1 MTGQDAVN
9 TAKAFND
16 ALAITGIVLTRMDGD
31 ARGGAA
37 LSMRAI
43 TGAPI
48 KLIGVGEKQDALE
61 DFHPERVA
69 GRILGMGDIVGLV
82 ENALPRRS
90 TSDEAEKLAAKMAR
104 GKFDL
109 EDYASQL
116 RQISKMGSLSGILG
130 MLPGVGKIKA
140 QLEDANLDHDDPEA
154 SGGDHLVDDDEGA
167 AARPTS
173 SRPAARSAS
182 PRGRAPR
189 CRRSTGC

>member
-1 MTGQDAVN
+1 MDEVRQVRAATDPAETLLVVDAMTGQDAVN
-9 TAKAFND
+9 TAKAFNE
-16 ALAITGIVLTRMDGD
+16 AVGVTGIVMTRMDGD

-69 GRILGMGDIVGLV
+69 GRILGQGDILGLV
-82 ENALPRRS
+82 ERAAE
-90 TSDEAEKLAAKMAR
+90 TIDQDEAEKLAAKMMR

-116 RQISKMGSLSGILG
+116 KQIGKMGSLSGILG
-130 MLPGVGKIKA
+130 HA
-140 QLEDANLDHDDPEA
+140 ARRREDQ
-154 SGGDHLVDDDEGA
+154 GA
-167 AARPTS
+167 A
-173 SRPAARSAS
+173 
-182 PRGRAPR
+182 RGRQSR
-189 CRRSTGC
+189 HRRS